1 MVPEFRT
8 RLENESAQDFRGFLG
23 SIANYEPAFR
33 YLSTIAEASPD
44 LRNSFKVIADLWNK
58 VAFQVG
64 NFEFSNAKNTLRD
77 ILSAQERIAKEIERL
92 RSEVLLNDNNANG
105 EGQMKAAATLDQ
117 LYSVFSL
124 KASPKKLTAKVMG
137 WIKTHVVKSFQ
148 SVLGQNAT
156 DVGSLQVYGN
166 SVVLTKNG
174 KITTNG
180 VSEIRKII
188 LGRWVRHGLF
198 TSTHPEMGAAMGLSG
213 AQLNSR
219 ISYGPNENSNLG
231 RIISVKVNPIESR
244 TLDLVIVDSEGQ
256 TISQKVVGHVGYK
269 SATMLKLQTFR
280 SNELT
285 SFTNYTGTFVSVVL
299 KKIESAG
306 TKNQVELTSSS
317 VTGRVMSQDST
328 GIYIISNDGTETY
341 VPYLNHNT
349 IWIEIIRR

>member
-1 MVPEFRT
+1 
-8 RLENESAQDFRGFLG
+8 
-23 SIANYEPAFR
+23 
-33 YLSTIAEASPD
+33 
-44 LRNSFKVIADLWNK
+44 
-58 VAFQVG
+58 
-64 NFEFSNAKNTLRD
+64 
-77 ILSAQERIAKEIERL
+77 
-92 RSEVLLNDNNANG
+92 
-105 EGQMKAAATLDQ
+105 
-117 LYSVFSL
+117 
-124 KASPKKLTAKVMG
+124 
-137 WIKTHVVKSFQ
+137 
-148 SVLGQNAT
+148 
-156 DVGSLQVYGN
+156 
-166 SVVLTKNG
+166 
-174 KITTNG
+174 
-180 VSEIRKII
+180 
-188 LGRWVRHGLF
+188 
-198 TSTHPEMGAAMGLSG
+198 MGLSG